1 MNHAVFGLN
10 RASIFS
16 SNPAPASPAS
26 RVENS
31 LPSSIAGWLAHAD
44 WKACCVA
51 GDAVN
56 VRADEQQIETCDAH
70 QRQSVFSS
78 ASWLSNSLVRCDSS
92 RTLRAWCGTLR
103 RFRSP
108 CTWRYW
114 SGCGP
119 SCRSRGC
126 QMDPTSPKCR
136 MMERWSG
143 GRATTRRRS
152 RSDSLSP
159 PATIRPLRCT
169 IVTPPR
175 SRVSSERRNVFKNAA
190 ESKPAKSP
198 CYMPRGAP
206 EAEWF
211 PATSK
216 VGLLKQDDRDSAILA
231 SEVRIAFEFGVRSK
245 KFPGQVI

>member
-1 MNHAVFGLN
+1 MRISVRACSPPPRGCRTAWSGATARERCAHGAVRCGVSGR
-10 RASIFS
+10 RA
-16 SNPAPASPAS
+16 P
-26 RVENS
+26 
-31 LPSSIAGWLAHAD
+31 GGTGQGAD
-44 WKACCVA
+44 HRAEA
-51 GDAVN
+51 AAVN
-56 VRADEQQIETCDAH
+56 GSE
-70 QRQSVFSS
+70 FSQMQDDG
-78 ASWLSNSLVRCDSS
+78 AMER
-92 RTLRAWCGTLR
+92 
-103 RFRSP
+103 
-108 CTWRYW
+108 
-114 SGCGP
+114 
-119 SCRSRGC
+119 RSRNN
-126 QMDPTSPKCR
+126 Q
-136 MMERWSG
+136 
-143 GRATTRRRS
+143 ATCA